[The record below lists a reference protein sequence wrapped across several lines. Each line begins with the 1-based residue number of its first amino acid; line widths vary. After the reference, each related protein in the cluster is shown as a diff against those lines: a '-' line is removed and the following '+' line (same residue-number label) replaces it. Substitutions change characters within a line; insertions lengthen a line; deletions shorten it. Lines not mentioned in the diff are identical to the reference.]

1 MESRYIFRK
10 QLTGGL
16 IGAAGVFI
24 LRAPAVVAAVADD
37 VKFETSTFMQKT
49 LYRRPEHVATD
60 IDPSGAES
68 PINIAWDQSH
78 TGRWYIE
85 QQRYG
90 GDAVCAG
97 IAKQDPATIE
107 RGMKIL
113 RWGLEQ
119 QQPNGSFD
127 CPDTFHSTSFF
138 VEAAAHTCLLLKA
151 SPYAD
156 QYASTIEW
164 MKPRILKAA
173 RWMIQPAVEEEGKR
187 SNAPYAHRR
196 FLVAAALGEAGVLGD
211 DSTLI
216 EKSKSYIHDGIAM
229 QDPSGYNPER
239 GGYDSSYDAVGL
251 FYAERY
257 YDVVADSET
266 KTELRKMLDKG
277 YAWLASRIQQDGT
290 INPEGNTRTGA
301 GQEKS
306 RTGVVKGMN
315 YGYTYKGFYRWYLI
329 SGDSKYQE
337 LAEQVFKGED
347 IYKHQLGK
355 S

>member
-1 MESRYIFRK
+1 MESRYFRK
-10 QLTGGL
+10 QITTAMMAGG
-16 IGAAGVFI
+16 ASFI
-24 LRAPAVVAAVADD
+24 IWSPAVFASVADD
-37 VKFETSTFMQKT
+37 FRFESGTFMQKT

-60 IDPSGAES
+60 IDQSGAES
-68 PINIAWDQSH
+68 PINITWNQTH
-78 TGRWYIE
+78 TGKWYIE

-97 IAKQDPATIE
+97 VAKQDTATIE
-107 RGMKIL
+107 RGLKIL
-113 RWGLEQ
+113 HWGLEQ
-119 QQPNGSFD
+119 QQPDGSFD

-211 DSTLI
+211 DQTLI
-216 EKSKSYIHDGIAM
+216 EKSKDYIRDGIAM

-239 GGYDSSYDAVGL
+239 GGYDSSYHAVGL

-266 KTELRKMLDKG
+266 KASLRKMLDKG
-277 YAWLASRIQQDGT
+277 YAWLASRILQDGT
-290 INPEGNTRTGA
+290 INPEGNTRTG
-301 GQEKS
+301 
-306 RTGVVKGMN
+306 
-315 YGYTYKGFYRWYLI
+315 
-329 SGDSKYQE
+329 
-337 LAEQVFKGED
+337 
-347 IYKHQLGK
+347 
-355 S
+355 